1 MIFFFFQKNIKI
13 ADRFVVIG
21 AHRDAWG
28 YGFSAS
34 TVGTSIL
41 VELARSISEMVKHG
55 EFLVRRYLLV
65 VI

>member
-1 MIFFFFQKNIKI
+1 M
-13 ADRFVVIG
+13 VIG